1 MLALP
6 IALVLSLGPKAS
18 EIEAI
23 RAQGK
28 AAFAA
33 KDFDR
38 ASRAF
43 ADAYVLDPQPDLLY
57 NRAQAERLAGRCNVA
72 VGLYEQFLKVE
83 PASTQ
88 VAADARL
95 HLAKCKAA
103 APSDAAANGASQ
115 DGGTP
120 RTPSQR
126 PRKQAAWYRDPAGG
140 VLVALGGVSV
150 VIGGSVLGIALSR
163 DKKAADAANEGGFVD
178 RKDSARTQ
186 HRVGIAVL
194 SIGGALLVAG
204 IVRWAVVASKGQRT
218 PPSNA
223 RVGFGVAPARRGAA
237 VSLGMRF

>member
-6 IALVLSLGPKAS
+6 LALVLSLGPKAS

-28 AAFAA
+28 AAFAE

-43 ADAYVLDPQPDLLY
+43 ADAYVLDPKPDLLY

-72 VGLYEQFLKVE
+72 VGLYEQFLEVE

-88 VAADARL
+88 VAADARV

-103 APSDAAANGASQ
+103 APRDAAANGAIA
-115 DGGTP
+115 DTP

-126 PRKQAAWYRDPAGG
+126 PRKEAAWYRDPAGG

-204 IVRWAVVASKGQRT
+204 IVRWAVVASKGQRS

-237 VSLGMRF
+237 VSLGVRF

>member
-6 IALVLSLGPKAS
+6 LALVLSLGPKAS

-28 AAFAA
+28 AAFAE

-43 ADAYVLDPQPDLLY
+43 ADAYVLDPKPDLLY

-72 VGLYEQFLKVE
+72 VGLYEQFLRVE
-83 PASTQ
+83 PADTQ
-88 VAADARL
+88 VAADARQ
-95 HLAKCKAA
+95 HLARCKQA
-103 APSDAAANGASQ
+103 APNAASGTNGAST
-115 DGGTP
+115 DSTP
-120 RTPSQR
+120 DTPSKR
-126 PRKQAAWYRDPAGG
+126 PHKQATWYRDPAGG

-204 IVRWAVVASKGQRT
+204 IVRWAVVASKGQRS

-223 RVGFGVAPARRGAA
+223 RVGFGVGPARRGAA
-237 VSLGMRF
+237 VSLGVRF